1 MTTEREI
8 LRKAIVEV
16 FDRDGMRRILGEGN
30 PTRQFDA
37 LVSENDFG
45 MQVFELIDR
54 AYDEGWIEDLVDAV
68 LKEFPGNQR
77 FVAAVRPIAEKIKT
91 GVELPPAPAL
101 TSANIVKLPP
111 IKASSVAPA
120 PNVGS
125 FSQPSDVKVN
135 AVYEGEQDPYA
146 PARKVFDVVLANR
159 GSEHRSL
166 ISFDVR
172 WVFLKGYGESA
183 TEGFTL
189 TAVEQYS
196 IELPINDSTP
206 NKLMKRSVPLY
217 PPLVIPA
224 SGLTSV
230 RLEVLLKIS
239 GAISTTW
246 DVLYDI
252 RIQDDQGKEIAVLS
266 RSWGWPLAE
275 GTERRDWVADYQSTQ
290 K

>member
-1 MTTEREI
+1 MSE
-8 LRKAIVEV
+8 
-16 FDRDGMRRILGEGN
+16 FLGEGN
-30 PTRQFDA
+30 PELGSSMS

-91 GVELPPAPAL
+91 GVELPPAPPP
-101 TSANIVKLPP
+101 NIVKVPP

-135 AVYEGEQDPYA
+135 AVYEGEQDPNA
-146 PARKVFDVVLANR
+146 SARKVFDVVLANR

-166 ISFDVR
+166 SRLMFDGYSS
-172 WVFLKGYGESA
+172 KGYGESA
-183 TEGFTL
+183 TEGFTF
-189 TAVEQYS
+189 TAVEKYS

-252 RIQDDQGKEIAVLS
+252 RIKDDQGKEIAVLS

-275 GTERRDWVADYQSTQ
+275 GTERPEDWVADYQSTQ